1 MRLRSRWRIKMNAN
15 KVCSNSRKKRVIKF
29 TVLICA
35 ILSIVYIIAI
45 VGMRLYYQSFF
56 ELSRKEFI
64 IPALEDGFVPQGLD
78 YYEEGNLFFISGY
91 ICGGEQ
97 AKICVV
103 GSNENNRIVSVY
115 DENGNELISHSGGI
129 SHSDKFVYLAG
140 CDGICYVIS
149 LSELVREDVTSV
161 RTIGNFSAYNQ
172 ASFCS
177 VTDNQLFI
185 GEYYYPV
192 KYDTDAS
199 HHFTTPTGEENC
211 AVVMSFV
218 LDDNLPLGVSEIPE
232 MAWSIP
238 SRVQGISFIDGK
250 KLIMSASSVFQG
262 SQLYVH
268 DYQAALVDY
277 EDKIVVDGREI
288 PVYFFDSGTLL
299 DCIEVLPKSEGIAL
313 SEYRLYMIFESASN
327 KFKYGKLLDSEY
339 AYSISIE
346 MLEDR

>member
-1 MRLRSRWRIKMNAN
+1 MNTN
-15 KVCSNSRKKRVIKF
+15 KVCSNSIIKKVIKY

-35 ILSIVYIIAI
+35 ILSIVCIVAII
-45 VGMRLYYQSFF
+45 GMRLYYQSFF
-56 ELSRKEFI
+56 ELSRREFI
-64 IPALEDGFVPQGLD
+64 IPALEEDFVPQGLD
-78 YYEEGNLFFISGY
+78 YYVECNLFFISGY
-91 ICGGEQ
+91 TCGDEQ

-103 GSNENNRIVSVY
+103 DSNENNRIVSVC

-140 CDGICYVIS
+140 CDGKCYVIS
-149 LSELVREDVTSV
+149 LSELVQEDVTSV
-161 RTIGNFSAYNQ
+161 HTIGSFSTYNQ

-177 VTDNQLFI
+177 VNDNQLFI

-192 KYDTDAS
+192 KYGTDAS
-199 HHFTTPTGEENC
+199 HHFTTPVGEENC
-211 AVVMSFV
+211 AVVMSFY
-218 LDDNLPLGVSEIPE
+218 LDNNMPLGVSEIPE
-232 MAWSIP
+232 MAFSIP
-238 SRVQGISFIDGK
+238 SRVQGIGFIDGK
-250 KLIMSASSVFQG
+250 KIIMSASSVFQG

-288 PVYFFDSGTLL
+288 PIYFFDSGTLL
-299 DCIEVLPKSEGIAL
+299 NCIEVLPKSEGITMC
-313 SEYRLYMIFESASN
+313 EYRLYMIFESASN

-339 AYSISIE
+339 VYSIPIE